1 MKKLYPVMQYSESA
15 WSALCESDDHEV
27 QNDVVTVVWKKK
39 AVCLDIMASG
49 QKVVYILRRLEA
61 SLQAVG
67 LSGSGKVY
75 DGWFGAWA
83 DSLTSRTDRKYFIWS
98 YDGKEDAKQGRWSY
112 SWSVERID
120 DDQWYIFLNLA
131 RESSNNDS
139 DDHKEEENKAMKNQQ
154 NNVTVEDK
162 IRAAFEDAKQRLFSG
177 EDMHVHFSEGNSKT
191 HMPSLDLLPLFTCHG
206 RCRSTCG
213 YIKPGR
219 ALPDCYAA
227 KIANRFPG
235 TLRNYAENTVLAIY
249 RPDQYWAEVRAKMR
263 LSRFMRLFVSG
274 DAIIA
279 GYFSRLCDALE
290 DNPHL
295 EMQGFSKCYEIV
307 NREIERRGALPKNLH
322 LLLSGWGDMT
332 PVNPYNLPTTNVYDH
347 ERPEGWLSCG
357 GNCANCA
364 CVGLGCWKASAG
376 DVVGFKKH

>member
-1 MKKLYPVMQYSESA
+1 
-15 WSALCESDDHEV
+15 
-27 QNDVVTVVWKKK
+27 
-39 AVCLDIMASG
+39 
-49 QKVVYILRRLEA
+49 
-61 SLQAVG
+61 
-67 LSGSGKVY
+67 
-75 DGWFGAWA
+75 
-83 DSLTSRTDRKYFIWS
+83 
-98 YDGKEDAKQGRWSY
+98 
-112 SWSVERID
+112 
-120 DDQWYIFLNLA
+120 
-131 RESSNNDS
+131 
-139 DDHKEEENKAMKNQQ
+139 MKNQQ
-154 NNVTVEDK
+154 NNITVEDK
-162 IRAAFEDAKQRLFSG
+162 IRAAFEDAKRRLFSG

-290 DNPHL
+290 DNSHL

-322 LLLSGWGDMT
+322 LLLSGWGDMK
-332 PVNPYNLPTTNVYDH
+332 PVNPYNLPTTNVYEH

-364 CVGLGCWKASAG
+364 CVGLGCWKASSG
-376 DVVGFKKH
+376 DVVGFRKH